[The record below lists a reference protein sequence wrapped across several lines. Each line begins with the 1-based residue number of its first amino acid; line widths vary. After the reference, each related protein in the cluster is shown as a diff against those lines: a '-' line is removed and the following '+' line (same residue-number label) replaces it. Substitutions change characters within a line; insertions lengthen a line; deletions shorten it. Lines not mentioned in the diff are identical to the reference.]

1 MDYYSLK
8 ESLRQEIMQQLD
20 FHKEWQDDEIADVI
34 DEVILKRS
42 RQQYMST
49 ATKLTLKQEL
59 FNAIRRLDV
68 LQELIDDKSIS
79 EIMVNGA
86 GSIFYE
92 KNGRICRFSKRFD
105 STQKLEDVIQQIV
118 ARANRHVNEASP
130 IVDTSLADGSR
141 VNIVLKPVALNGPI
155 LTIRKFPDRAITMD
169 SLITWESIS
178 SEAAD
183 VLERLV
189 KAGYNIFVSGGTG
202 TGKTTLLNALA
213 DYIPKE
219 ERVITIED
227 TAELQ
232 IQGVKNLV
240 RLEVRNSTADGEY
253 EVTIRDLIKS
263 ALRMRPDRIVV
274 GEIRGPEAID
284 MLQAMNTG
292 HDGSLSTGH
301 SNSIEDMLSRIETMV
316 MMGTDIP
323 LQAIRKQIA
332 SSIDIVVQLGRL
344 RDKSRRVVEI
354 AELCG
359 VVDGEIA
366 INSLYKFKEDE
377 DMKVCS
383 GGQESDSTML
393 IREEGHYENKRV
405 KGRLV
410 ATGNGLIHKQ
420 KLRAA
425 NINIEVLDK

>member
-8 ESLRQEIMQQLD
+8 ESLRKEVMQHLD
-20 FHKEWQDDEIADVI
+20 FHKEWQDEEIADII
-34 DEVILKRS
+34 DEIILKRS
-42 RQQYMST
+42 REQYMST

-68 LQELIDDKSIS
+68 LQELIDDKNIS

-92 KNGRICRFSKRFD
+92 KSGRIYKFEKSFD
-105 STQKLEDVIQQIV
+105 SAQKLEDVIQQIV

-155 LTIRKFPDRAITMD
+155 LTIRKFPENAITMEK
-169 SLITWESIS
+169 LIAWEAIS
-178 SEAAD
+178 SEAAG
-183 VLERLV
+183 VLEKLV
-189 KAGYNIFVSGGTG
+189 QAGYNIFVSGGTG

-213 DYIPKE
+213 GYIPKD

-232 IQGVKNLV
+232 IHGVKNLV

-253 EVTIRDLIKS
+253 EITIRDLIKS
-263 ALRMRPDRIVV
+263 ALRMRPDRIIV
-274 GEIRGPEAID
+274 GEIRGAEAID

-301 SNSIEDMLSRIETMV
+301 ANSIEDMLSRIETMV

-323 LQAIRKQIA
+323 IQAIRKQIA
-332 SSIDIVVQLGRL
+332 SSVDIIVQLGRL
-344 RDKSRRVVEI
+344 RDKSRRIVEI
-354 AELCG
+354 AELGG
-359 VVDGEIA
+359 VCDGEII

-377 DMKVCS
+377 VM
-383 GGQESDSTML
+383 
-393 IREEGHYENKRV
+393 ENGK
-405 KGRLV
+405 
-410 ATGNGLIHKQ
+410 TP
-420 KLRAA
+420 
-425 NINIEVLDK
+425 

>member
-1 MDYYSLK
+1 
-8 ESLRQEIMQQLD
+8 
-20 FHKEWQDDEIADVI
+20 
-34 DEVILKRS
+34 
-42 RQQYMST
+42 MST

-68 LQELIDDKSIS
+68 LQELIDDKNIS

-92 KNGRICRFSKRFD
+92 KSGRIYKFEKSFD
-105 STQKLEDVIQQIV
+105 SAQKLEDVIQQIV

-155 LTIRKFPDRAITMD
+155 LTIRKFPENAITMEK
-169 SLITWESIS
+169 LIAWEAIS
-178 SEAAD
+178 SEAAG
-183 VLERLV
+183 VLEKLV
-189 KAGYNIFVSGGTG
+189 QAGYNIFVSGGTG

-213 DYIPKE
+213 GYIPKD

-232 IQGVKNLV
+232 IHGVKNLV

-253 EVTIRDLIKS
+253 EITIRDLIKS
-263 ALRMRPDRIVV
+263 ALRMRPDRIIV
-274 GEIRGPEAID
+274 GEIRGAEAID

-301 SNSIEDMLSRIETMV
+301 ANSIEDMLSRIETMV

-323 LQAIRKQIA
+323 IQAIRKQIA
-332 SSIDIVVQLGRL
+332 SSVDIIVQLGRL

-354 AELCG
+354 AELGG
-359 VVDGEIA
+359 VCDGEII

-377 DMKVCS
+377 VMENGKDAM
-383 GGQESDSTML
+383 M
-393 IREEGHYENKRV
+393 IREEGNYEGGAKRV
-405 KGRLV
+405 LGRLV
-410 ATGNGLIHKQ
+410 PTGNHLIHKQ
-420 KLRAA
+420 KLKAA
-425 NINIEVLDK
+425 ALSIEEFEV